1 MNIMSVIVFSMVIYD
16 MKRKEISVIVN
27 CPKNENSLIELNNKK
42 AEIIINLL
50 KEKYG
55 DVILDRYI
63 SSMKENREDYS

>member
-1 MNIMSVIVFSMVIYD
+1 MNIMNVIVFSMVIYD

-27 CPKNENSLIELNNKK
+27 CPKNENGLMELSNKK

-55 DVILDRYI
+55 DIILDRYI
-63 SSMKENREDYS
+63 SSMKENR